1 MTRLTVLGGGVV
13 LALAAWIGPDA
24 RPDAVRR
31 ALVPGPANATLSPD
45 MIERCMDVAREV
57 DPDLAGRLQRI
68 RSERTD
74 QDFRRAMANA
84 RYLVGLASLKQ
95 QNPQLYD
102 VKIKDLKLQ
111 AQVDHLLEQLIAARR
126 GDGVSPAVIQEQL
139 EQLVTHQV
147 GYSLIARGFYLIRLE
162 DHVKSLRDELEHDMQ
177 PANLSLAVKRRF
189 QELLDRV
196 DAALAVE

>member
-1 MTRLTVLGGGVV
+1 MTRLTILGSGVF
-13 LALAAWIGPDA
+13 LAAAAWFGAGND
-24 RPDAVRR
+24 
-31 ALVPGPANATLSPD
+31 VPNPTLSPE
-45 MIERCMDVAREV
+45 MIERCMVVALEV

-68 RSERTD
+68 RRERTE
-74 QDFRRAMANA
+74 QDFRRAMGNA
-84 RYLVGLASLKQ
+84 RHLVGLASLKQ

-111 AQVDHLLEQLIAARR
+111 AQIDHLLEQLIAARR

-139 EQLVTHQV
+139 ERLVTHQV

-162 DHVKSLRDELEHDMQ
+162 DHVKSLRDELDHDMQ
-177 PANLSLAVKRRF
+177 PANHRLAVKRRY

-196 DAALAVE
+196 DAALAAE